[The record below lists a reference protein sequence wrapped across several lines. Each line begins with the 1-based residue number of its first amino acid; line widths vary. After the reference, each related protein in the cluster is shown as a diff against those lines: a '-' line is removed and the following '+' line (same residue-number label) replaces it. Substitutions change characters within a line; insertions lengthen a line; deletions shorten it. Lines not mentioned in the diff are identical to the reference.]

1 MIANTWQNRCQGDGA
16 GSNLDMEWRTPD
28 GLAGVGG
35 SLQAYET
42 EESTPNTE
50 LLDETQKVD
59 LISSVVLIPPCSGDF
74 PWILVTF

>member
-1 MIANTWQNRCQGDGA
+1 MVQVQTWMWSEELWVG
-16 GSNLDMEWRTPD
+16 WR
-28 GLAGVGG
+28 GWGG